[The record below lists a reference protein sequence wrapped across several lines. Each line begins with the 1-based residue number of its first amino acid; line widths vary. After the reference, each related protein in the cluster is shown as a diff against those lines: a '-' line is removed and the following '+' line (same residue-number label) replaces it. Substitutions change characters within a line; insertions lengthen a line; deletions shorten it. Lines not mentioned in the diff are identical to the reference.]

1 MAENPSDQSQP
12 KTHEP
17 TPRRLQQAREQGEVV
32 QSRDLHT
39 FALYVMVAIVLLAA
53 IGPLIQ
59 GMGQAI
65 LGPLW
70 HADHAPAWADYPDMA
85 AVVRHVFGSI
95 GPWWLALLAILAVGP
110 LISVLGQQ
118 ALVVA
123 GKNVQPKLSRISLI
137 QNAKQKYGP
146 KGLVEFLKSLVK
158 LSAVV
163 AITAAV
169 LTPFI
174 AQAPSYTGAAP
185 TFLGGILHRE
195 LVALALGVTALYAG
209 IGAIDYLWQRHMHLQ
224 KHRIDPQGDGGRAKR
239 DRGQPP
245 GQRQAART
253 RTGGCFQPHAVR
265 HPHRMCAGGQP
276 GTLRG
281 RAQMAAGPAGR
292 AGLRGQGRGPH
303 GAGAPPGGR
312 RRTRCR
318 CSATRRSLRLLH
330 ASMEVG
336 DEVEEEHYKA
346 VAVAIRF
353 ALKLDRQRRAERP
366 KRRMRTG
373 QDPAA
378 GAADDR

>member
-70 HADHAPAWADYPDMA
+70 HADHATGMADYPDMA

-224 KHRIDPQGDGGRAKR
+224 KHRMTRKEMEDEQKETEGNPQVKGKRRERAQAVASNRMLFDTRTASVLVVNPEHYAVALKWQQ
-239 DRGQPP
+239 GQ
-245 GQRQAART
+245 QAAPVCVAK
-253 RTGGCFQPHAVR
+253 GVDHMAL
-265 HPHRMCAGGQP
+265 A
-276 GTLRG
+276 LR
-281 RAQMAAGPAGR
+281 RVAAAHQVPVFR
-292 AGLRGQGRGPH
+292 D
-303 GAGAPPGGR
+303 PPL
-312 RRTRCR
+312 
-318 CSATRRSLRLLH
+318 ARLLH

-353 ALKLDRQRRAERP
+353 ALKLDRQRRAERAEAADAN
-366 KRRMRTG
+366 G
-373 QDPAA
+373 ADPAA